1 MTART
6 PRSARRTPR
15 SYRAGLG
22 RAGGIVLGLAALGG
36 AGFAGWTIYR
46 VAAAPAPERPTT
58 PEGPGIAD
66 TQTVEAVLA
75 TVKQL
80 INDGQPSAAETVLSK
95 AVRQFP
101 ADQDLRLSYGDLL
114 MSRQRW
120 SEAYDQYVG
129 AIELGPVPAPVEFSA
144 GTLASMTDRPTL
156 AAAHFAAAMR
166 LDPGEPNYPMYLAST
181 QLKLNQT
188 NEAKASLAIAARMA
202 PDRVQVWGMLAQIA
216 LTENKLEI
224 AAQHVEKARRI
235 QPASPVWLLMDARIR
250 KRRGEPE
257 RALDLLHTLPQQEL
271 DQPETLSLLA
281 ECYGM
286 LGRPAEA
293 ASRYVDAAERN
304 PQSADLA
311 FESALWLQRAGE
323 PAEALAWARRA
334 AGLGHS
340 RAEAWIS
347 AQASAPTDGP
357 SGEGP

>member
-1 MTART
+1 MTAT
-6 PRSARRTPR
+6 APRSARRTLR
-15 SYRAGLG
+15 SHRPGLG
-22 RAGGIVLGLAALGG
+22 RVGGIALGLAALVG

-46 VAAAPAPERPTT
+46 VAATPAPAT
-58 PEGPGIAD
+58 PQTPDGPGIAN
-66 TQTVEAVLA
+66 TQTVEAVLS
-75 TVKQL
+75 TVQQL
-80 INDGQPSAAETVLSK
+80 IKEGQPSAAETVLSK

-114 MSRQRW
+114 MTGQRW

-129 AIELGPVPAPVEFSA
+129 AIEIGPVPAPVEFSA

-202 PDRVQVWGMLAQIA
+202 PDRVQIWGMLAQIA

-224 AAQHVEKARRI
+224 AAQHIEKARRI
-235 QPASPVWLLMDARIR
+235 QPTAPAWTLMDARIR

-257 RALDLLHTLPQQEL
+257 DALALLHTLPQQEM
-271 DQPETLSLLA
+271 DQPATMALLA

-304 PQSADLA
+304 PEDADLA

-323 PAEALAWARRA
+323 GAEAVRWARRA
-334 AGLGHS
+334 AGLGHP
-340 RAEAWIS
+340 RAEAWIT
-347 AQASAPTDGP
+347 AQASATTDAGPGDGP
-357 SGEGP
+357 

>member
-1 MTART
+1 
-6 PRSARRTPR
+6 
-15 SYRAGLG
+15 
-22 RAGGIVLGLAALGG
+22 VLGIAALAG
-36 AGFAGWTIYR
+36 AGFAGWTLYR
-46 VAAAPAPERPTT
+46 VATAPAPAAPEA
-58 PEGPGIAD
+58 PEGPGIAN

-114 MSRQRW
+114 MTGKRW

-188 NEAKASLAIAARMA
+188 NEAKASLAIAARLA
-202 PDRVQVWGMLAQIA
+202 PERAQIWGMLTQIA
-216 LTENKLEI
+216 LTENKLGI
-224 AAQHVEKARRI
+224 AAQHIEKARRI
-235 QPASPVWLLMDARIR
+235 QPAEPVWVLMDARVR
-250 KRRGEPE
+250 KRQGEIE
-257 RALDLLHTLPQQEL
+257 QALDLLHTLPQQEM
-271 DQPETLSLLA
+271 DQPATLSLLA

-286 LGRPAEA
+286 VGRPAEA
-293 ASRYVDAAERN
+293 ASRYIDAAERK
-304 PQSADLA
+304 PDDADLA
-311 FESALWLQRAGE
+311 FESAMWLQRAGE
-323 PAEALAWARRA
+323 PGEAVRWARRA
-334 AGLGHS
+334 AGLGHP

-347 AQASAPTDGP
+347 AQPSAPTDGP